1 MNFTVAP
8 MPIGPSRGSRSGIMR
23 RRLGEYAGPRASLLN
38 EQLDGSQPNQVQ
50 AQLPQVAQMPTYAP
64 SPTLEALS
72 RMGKAQGRMQPSLSS
87 TPARLRG
94 SLSARS
100 RQFAKPSR
108 KVGY

>member
-1 MNFTVAP
+1 
-8 MPIGPSRGSRSGIMR
+8 MPVEPSRKSRSGIMR
-23 RRLGEYAGPRASLLN
+23 RRLGEYASFPANPLK
-38 EQLDGSQPNQVQ
+38 EQLGQMQTQP
-50 AQLPQVAQMPTYAP
+50 PQVAQMPTYAP

-72 RMGKAQGRMQPSLSS
+72 RMRTAQGRMQPSLSS

-100 RQFAKPSR
+100 RQFSKPNR